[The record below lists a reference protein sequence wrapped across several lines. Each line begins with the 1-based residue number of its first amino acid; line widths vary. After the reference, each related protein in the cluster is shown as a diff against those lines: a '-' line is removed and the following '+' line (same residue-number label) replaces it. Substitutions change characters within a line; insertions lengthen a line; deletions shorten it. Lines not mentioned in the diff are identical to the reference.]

1 MSALA
6 YVALGLAVGVFSG
19 LIGVGGGIVLVPA
32 LVYLFKFPQHL
43 AQGTSM
49 VMLIPP
55 IGLLGAY
62 TYWKYGHVD
71 LRAAGLLIV
80 GFVVGS
86 PLGARFAVALPQE
99 TLRRVVGWVLIA
111 VGARMIAGK

>member
-6 YVALGLAVGVFSG
+6 YVALGLGVGVFSG
-19 LIGVGGGIVLVPA
+19 VVGVGGGIVLVPA

-43 AQGTSM
+43 AQGTSL

-62 TYWKYGHVD
+62 TYYKHGYVD
-71 LRAAGLLIV
+71 LRAAGLLII

-86 PLGARFAVALPQE
+86 PLGARVAVALPQE
-99 TLRRVVGWVLIA
+99 TLRRVVGWVLLA
-111 VGARMIAGK
+111 VGARMIIGK